1 MGLDQLY
8 TGRAG
13 MGNKIRNLSQC
24 EFHVHGLVVTV
35 QAARRITGGT
45 CSSFLLSV
53 LFLLCVFLFYCSLLF
68 RYCSFV
74 VFLYTA

>member
-8 TGRAG
+8 TVALAWEI
-13 MGNKIRNLSQC
+13 KFETFLSV
-24 EFHVHGLVVTV
+24 FHVHGLVVTV
-35 QAARRITGGT
+35 QAARRIAGGT

-53 LFLLCVFLFYCSLLF
+53 LFLLCVFFFYCSLLF